1 MGTKKF
7 FKRVGRNIQGAI
19 GEGSKSF
26 GKAVGGVLGAQ
37 AATYAVE
44 AAPALLAFKTGGRI
58 PGPRNR
64 AIHILAHGQ
73 EHILPAGVKLT
84 QGQRNAIAKNKQLQ
98 KVGKFF

>member
-7 FKRVGRNIQGAI
+7 FKKVGRGVQASI
-19 GEGSKSF
+19 GEASKSF
-26 GKAVGGVLGAQ
+26 GKGVGGVFGT
-37 AATYAVE
+37 AAGTYALE
-44 AAPALLAFKTGGRI
+44 AAPALLAFKTGGKI

-64 AIHILAHGQ
+64 AIQVLAHGQ

-98 KVGKFF
+98 KVGKFY